1 MNDSLSCTLTL
12 RKSYN
17 MCMKYEERMIQHL
30 RDNYPK
36 EQAQFLI
43 DEYKAELDIMTD
55 GDFGGG
61 GLGGDKHSYDWAE
74 HNLRKRREDEMT
86 DLLNTDDTPT
96 GNLGFNL

>member
-1 MNDSLSCTLTL
+1 MSEYD
-12 RKSYN
+12 
-17 MCMKYEERMIQHL
+17 ERMIQHL

-36 EQAQFLI
+36 AQAQFLI

-61 GLGGDKHSYDWAE
+61 GLGGDKHSYNWAE
-74 HNLRKRREDEMT
+74 HKPTKRMT

-96 GNLGFNL
+96 GKLGFKL